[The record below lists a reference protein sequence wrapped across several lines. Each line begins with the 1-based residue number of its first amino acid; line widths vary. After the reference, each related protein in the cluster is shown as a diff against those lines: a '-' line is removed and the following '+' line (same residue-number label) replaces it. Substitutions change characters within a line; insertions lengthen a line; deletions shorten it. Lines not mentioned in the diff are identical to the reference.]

1 MTAIDTGASSIDDKL
16 DDKLDDKQD
25 DKLRI
30 LNDVFGFPD
39 FRPGQAEIID
49 TLLAGQ
55 SALTVM
61 PTGAGKSL
69 CFQVPALA
77 LGGLTVVV
85 SPLLALMQ
93 DQVAALQ
100 LAGVRAETIN
110 SGKDRSE
117 NVEIWRRVAAGDVT
131 LLYLSPERL
140 MTEPMLAALSR
151 LPISLIAVDEAHCI
165 SQWGPAFRP
174 EYGDLARLRT
184 LFPEA
189 PMVALTATAD
199 AITRRDIVGRLFGGA
214 ARVFLQSFDRPNI
227 RLGVAFKQDW
237 KRQMMAFLDRHPGAS
252 GIIYCLSRKKTNETA
267 EYLQANGINALPYHA
282 GMEAWQRDGNQD
294 RFMREDAIVMVATI
308 AFGMGIDKPDVRFVL
323 HTDLPGSMEA
333 YYQEFGRAGRDGA
346 PAEALMLYGL
356 GDIRMRR
363 MFIEDE
369 NSSDDRRR
377 QEHKRL
383 DALLAYCEAP
393 QCRRQTL
400 LGYFGEEREPCGHC
414 DLCLD
419 APAPV
424 DGTDLACLALDT
436 VRLTGQRFGAS
447 HIVDVLLGA
456 NNEKVRKFGHNRLDC
471 HGAGKR
477 QSGMGH
483 KGVWHSILRQLV
495 AGGYLQLDL
504 EGYGGMALSDR
515 GHGVLGGSASFHYR
529 PDAAPAY
536 AKQPKEA
543 RKARSRTNSANAEP
557 DIELSTRDQELLA
570 ALKALRS
577 TLSQARGVPAY
588 VVFNDRSLTDMA
600 RRRPSSV
607 EEFATIHGVGQ
618 AKLEKFADTF
628 LTLITEHNQ

>member
-1 MTAIDTGASSIDDKL
+1 MNTPTPASAAM
-16 DDKLDDKQD
+16 DDKQ
-25 DKLRI
+25 RI
-30 LNDVFGFPD
+30 LHEVFCFAE

-49 TLLAGQ
+49 TLMAGQ
-55 SALTVM
+55 SALAVM

-69 CFQVPALA
+69 CFQIPALA
-77 LGGLTVVV
+77 LGGLTIVV

-93 DQVAALQ
+93 DQVSALQ

-110 SGKDRSE
+110 SGKDRNE
-117 NVEIWRRVAAGDVT
+117 NVDVWRRVAAGEVSM
-131 LLYLSPERL
+131 LYLSPERL
-140 MTEPMLAALSR
+140 MTDRMLAALAR

-174 EYGDLARLRT
+174 EYGDLARLRE
-184 LFPEA
+184 LFPDI

-199 AITRRDIVGRLFGGA
+199 AITRRDIAEKLFGEN
-214 ARVFLQSFDRPNI
+214 ARIFVQGFDRPNI

-237 KRQMMAFLDRHPGAS
+237 KRQMLAFLSRHQGQS
-252 GIIYCLSRKKTNETA
+252 GIVYCLSRKKTEETA
-267 EYLQANGINALPYHA
+267 RFLADNGVHALPYHA
-282 GMEAWQRDGNQD
+282 GMDKERRDGNQD
-294 RFMREDAIVMVATI
+294 RFMREDAVVMVATI

-369 NSSDDRRR
+369 GGDDDRRR

-400 LGYFGEEREPCGHC
+400 LAYFAEERDPCGHC

-419 APAPV
+419 APAAV
-424 DGTDLACLALDT
+424 DGTDLAHLALDT
-436 VRLTGQRFGAS
+436 VRLTGQRFGAA

-456 NNEKVRKFGHNRLDC
+456 NNEKVRKFGHDRLES
-471 HGAGKR
+471 HGAGKPR
-477 QSGMGH
+477 T
-483 KGVWHSILRQLV
+483 KAEWHSILRQLV
-495 AGGYLQLDL
+495 AGGYLRLDL

-515 GHGVLGGSASFHYR
+515 GQALLRAGERFHYR
-529 PDAAPAY
+529 PDAAPL
-536 AKQPKEA
+536 PKEA
-543 RKARSRTNSANAEP
+543 RQARARTARTEQRLEE
-557 DIELSTRDQELLA
+557 ELSSADHDLLA
-570 ALKALRS
+570 ALKAMRS
-577 TLSQARGVPAY
+577 DLSKARGVPAY

-600 RRRPSSV
+600 RRRPTSQ
-607 EEFATIHGVGQ
+607 EDFATIHGVGQ
-618 AKLEKFADTF
+618 AKLEKFAAAF
-628 LTLITEHNQ
+628 LAVIAEYCQ